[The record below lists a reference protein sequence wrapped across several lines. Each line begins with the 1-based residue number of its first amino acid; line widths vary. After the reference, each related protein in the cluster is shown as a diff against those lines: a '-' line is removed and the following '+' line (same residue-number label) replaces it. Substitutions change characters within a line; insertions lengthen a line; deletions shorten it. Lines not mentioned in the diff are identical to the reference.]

1 MSWARGEI
9 LQQCKSLNAV
19 QRATF
24 LLQVELFFFSFPAP
38 LPIPTIIVSS
48 CEWHVAEEKVWGG
61 ARIHSSK
68 LQFNLFCRINTFPR
82 ARFVPSTKFSGEV
95 TASKGKECSAKV
107 WDRFRPSPPAQE
119 KPATELKWW
128 WIKFC
133 LTFSLDDCMLGCRGL
148 KKWEG
153 GLFKIQ
159 FSNCFSCSFWN
170 FLLWLAAA
178 TARLLKASV
187 DDKVF
192 IYPFDK
198 FVDSFR
204 FILFLVLLALFT
216 EN

>member
-1 MSWARGEI
+1 MLFKEQ
-9 LQQCKSLNAV
+9 LFCCKLSF
-19 QRATF
+19 F
-24 LLQVELFFFSFPAP
+24 LRLLSCST
-38 LPIPTIIVSS
+38 PIPTIIVSS
-48 CEWHVAEEKVWGG
+48 CEWHVAEEMEEGVG

-82 ARFVPSTKFSGEV
+82 ARFVPSAEFSGEV

-133 LTFSLDDCMLGCRGL
+133 LTFSLDDCMLGCRGS

-170 FLLWLAAA
+170 FLPWLAAA
-178 TARLLKASV
+178 AARLLKASV

-198 FVDSFR
+198 SCWYFSFH
-204 FILFLVLLALFT
+204 FGS
-216 EN
+216 